1 MATTAEAVLKQLKA
15 KGGAKNIERMG
26 KFGIATDQRL
36 GVPVPEMRK
45 IAKSI
50 GKDHELA
57 LELWKTGVQEARIVA
72 SMIDLPEVVTEAQM
86 ETWVADFNSWDVC
99 DQLCLNLFDKSNFAD
114 TKIEEWST
122 RKEEFVK
129 RAAYALIA
137 GVAWHDKR
145 APDARFIGYLPV
157 IKSGATDN
165 RNFVKKAVSWGLRQ
179 IGKRN
184 SELNR
189 AAVKTAKEI
198 QQVDSKPHAG
208 LRPDVIREL
217 ESEKVQAR
225 LAR

>member
-1 MATTAEAVLKQLKA
+1 MTAAADAVLQQLRD
-15 KGGAKNIERMG
+15 KGSEKNVDGMD
-26 KFGIATDQRL
+26 KFGMATDQRL

-45 IAKSI
+45 IAESI

-86 ETWVADFNSWDVC
+86 ETWVVDFNSWDVC
-99 DQLCLNLFDKSNFAD
+99 DQVCLNLFDKSNFTD
-114 TKIEEWST
+114 TKIGEWST
-122 RKEEFVK
+122 REEEFVK

-137 GVAWHDKR
+137 GVAWHDKQ

-184 SELNR
+184 LELNK
-189 AAVKTAKEI
+189 AAIKTAKEI
-198 QQVDSKPHAG
+198 QKIDSKAA
-208 LRPDVIREL
+208 RWVSSDVIREL
-217 ESEKVQAR
+217 QSEKVQAR
-225 LAR
+225 LAK